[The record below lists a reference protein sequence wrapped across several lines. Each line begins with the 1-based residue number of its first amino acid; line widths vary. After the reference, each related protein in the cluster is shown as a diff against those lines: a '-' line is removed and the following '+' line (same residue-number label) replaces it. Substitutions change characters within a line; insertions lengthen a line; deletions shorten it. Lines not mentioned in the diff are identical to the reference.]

1 MTPRPTPS
9 PTPEERLVMAEL
21 TPEQIAS
28 MGTGGLIAYVG
39 RLVDGHSP
47 QFGVNRQT
55 GEVYQQVCECGN
67 PACIRC
73 VLAAYR
79 SVMIAGY
86 NAKVQDF
93 AAETLA
99 RSAAERTVRELREA
113 LERCIDTAKEL
124 RRHIDPNHGCGYLV
138 YMDKGRLQIALA
150 AAKRTV
156 REQRETLTE
165 LESDRDCLR
174 WLLDHNGFTVVEGDF
189 TYRDGSRG
197 RFVAKATD
205 AARLSALTSQ
215 ALAALA
221 PNTEEG
227 EITT

>member
-1 MTPRPTPS
+1 MTTSDYPPTPS

-47 QFGVNRQT
+47 QFGVNHQT

-86 NAKVQDF
+86 NAKVQDL

-99 RSAAERTVRELREA
+99 RSAAEAQVAHYREA
-113 LERCIDTAKEL
+113 LTAIAEHTADEDT
-124 RRHIDPNHGCGYLV
+124 HH
-138 YMDKGRLQIALA
+138 M
-150 AAKRTV
+150 
-156 REQRETLTE
+156 
-165 LESDRDCLR
+165 
-174 WLLDHNGFTVVEGDF
+174 
-189 TYRDGSRG
+189 
-197 RFVAKATD
+197 
-205 AARLSALTSQ
+205 
-215 ALAALA
+215 ALAALPPVA
-221 PNTEEG
+221 DERKGG
-227 EITT
+227 E

>member
-1 MTPRPTPS
+1 
-9 PTPEERLVMAEL
+9 MAEL

-55 GEVYQQVCECGN
+55 GQVYQHVCDCGN

-86 NAKVQDF
+86 NAKVQEL

-99 RSAAERTVRELREA
+99 RSAAEAQVAHYREA
-113 LERCIDTAKEL
+113 LTAIAEHTADEDTHHMA
-124 RRHIDPNHGCGYLV
+124 I
-138 YMDKGRLQIALA
+138 
-150 AAKRTV
+150 
-156 REQRETLTE
+156 
-165 LESDRDCLR
+165 
-174 WLLDHNGFTVVEGDF
+174 
-189 TYRDGSRG
+189 
-197 RFVAKATD
+197 
-205 AARLSALTSQ
+205 
-215 ALAALA
+215 AALA
-221 PNTEEG
+221 PNTAEEG
-227 EITT
+227 T

>member
-1 MTPRPTPS
+1 VS
-9 PTPEERLVMAEL
+9 EEL
-21 TPEQIAS
+21 TPEQIAA
-28 MGTGGLIAYVG
+28 MGAGGLIAYVQ

-99 RSAAERTVRELREA
+99 RSAAEAQVAHYREA
-113 LERCIDTAKEL
+113 LELIATY
-124 RRHIDPNHGCGYLV
+124 PNSTLTYPEPH
-138 YMDKGRLQIALA
+138 KIALA
-150 AAKRTV
+150 A
-156 REQRETLTE
+156 
-165 LESDRDCLR
+165 
-174 WLLDHNGFTVVEGDF
+174 
-189 TYRDGSRG
+189 
-197 RFVAKATD
+197 
-205 AARLSALTSQ
+205 LSLPPTPEAD
-215 ALAALA
+215 
-221 PNTEEG
+221 
-227 EITT
+227 